1 MKFIFNTDYSHLG
14 LVDALICSYV
24 ESVHAGSIYKKKLIG
39 YCMINFQ
46 LSTRTIE
53 RSISRLIECQMFRQ
67 IDGQLVLIRKEP
79 KELNNKLELKDI
91 QKKES
96 IEVISDE
103 EMKELLKSLA

>member
-14 LVDALICSYV
+14 LVDSLICSYV
-24 ESVHAGSIYKKKLIG
+24 ESVHSGSIPRKKLIG

-79 KELNNKLELKDI
+79 KELNKKLELLDN
-91 QKKES
+91 QMKES

>member
-24 ESVHAGSIYKKKLIG
+24 ESVHNGSIYRKKLIG

-79 KELNNKLELKDI
+79 KELIKKHELIDI